1 MKVFFG
7 TSSFVKKFVEE
18 IGSKKVDNIIQKSS
32 EIGISIILVPEIIS
46 ALNRKLR
53 SEFIT
58 EEIYL
63 GLKNDVIED
72 IEDVDIINLTP
83 SVLKKTTELLE
94 ENTLRS
100 LDALHIACAIEWQ
113 AELFVSSDER
123 QVTAAIKSN
132 LKVEF
137 IEGFKLKLRMQST
150 RKKGVGLF
158 LRPA

>member
-1 MKVFFG
+1 VKVFFD
-7 TSSFVKKFVEE
+7 TSSFVKRFVDEV
-18 IGSKKVDNIIQKSS
+18 GSKEVDNITQKSS
-32 EIGISIILVPEIIS
+32 EIGLSIIFVPEIIS

-58 EEIYL
+58 KETYL
-63 GLKNDVIED
+63 GLKNDVLED
-72 IEDVDIINLTP
+72 IEDADIINLTP

-100 LDALHIACAIEWQ
+100 LDAIHIACAIEWQ

-123 QVTAAIKSN
+123 QVTAAIKAD

-137 IEGFKLKLRMQST
+137 IEGFKP
-150 RKKGVGLF
+150 KK
-158 LRPA
+158 